1 MDEIDIDRG
10 IVNAFLQS
18 VMLHIRTDAC
28 LAVSMS
34 DFALFK
40 HMKSAGDSVEGIDW
54 AAAVPSSQRYKL
66 ICADLPLGLN
76 RVPFEIGD
84 KNLKIRRNW
93 SEIIKCLRLLDA
105 DGTAVCLV
113 EPLAFGNADGQVFET
128 ALGSEGY
135 FVNAI
140 FNAPD
145 NLIKPRAQ
153 ITPTFVLLTRKPA
166 KQIFLAELQS
176 VTQASDVVNNYYKG
190 QQQHDLRGGL
200 LVLPHTFSGFHGIK
214 IRSQIEKLETQYKQ
228 YEKCTIG
235 ELAVEIN
242 HAKSGDNYD
251 ELQNSIYIP
260 FKIGTSSV
268 VSSVE
273 ELTLKHHNY
282 YQVVLQERVINR
294 YLAAFFRSA
303 IGKLILSSLT
313 STTYIPHINKGDI
326 ESALVA
332 LPGID
337 DQESIVTTQSK
348 LRSLKVAIDQFGSEL
363 SVNPISSKDILN
375 QLDSMLDVIGRLT
388 DADRVRSLIREG
400 ESKFVEYKETLSL
413 DVRNQ
418 TKEKTIETS
427 SLKTIAAFLNTEGG
441 TLLIGIHDNGS
452 VTGLNYE
459 IEKFYKNLDKFLLH
473 FKDLLKRSIGEEFYP
488 FIDYRPVKVDG
499 KTVLLVECKAGL
511 SPCYIDKLDFYVRT
525 NPATDKLDGPR
536 LVEYVRNHFA

>member
-1 MDEIDIDRG
+1 MDELDLDLG

-18 VMLHIRTDAC
+18 VMLHIRVDAC

-40 HMKSAGDSVEGIDW
+40 HMKFAGYSVEGIDW
-54 AAAVPSSQRYKL
+54 AEAVPSSQRYKL

-76 RVPFEIGD
+76 RVPFEIGS
-84 KNLKIRRNW
+84 KSLKIRRNW
-93 SEIIKCLRLLDA
+93 SEIVKCLRLLDA

-113 EPLAFGNADGQVFET
+113 EPLAFGTADGQVFET
-128 ALGSEGY
+128 ALESEGY

-166 KQIFLAELQS
+166 ERIFLAELQS
-176 VTQASDVVNNYYKG
+176 VTQASDVVNNYYQD
-190 QQQHDLRGGL
+190 QQQRDLRGGL
-200 LVLPHTFSGFHGIK
+200 LVLPNTFRGFHGIK

-228 YEKCTIG
+228 YEECTIG

-260 FKIGTSSV
+260 KIGTSSV

-313 STTYIPHINKGDI
+313 STTYIPHINKRDI
-326 ESALVA
+326 EIAPVA

-348 LRSLKVAIDQFGSEL
+348 LRSLKVSIDQFGSEL
-363 SVNPISSKDILN
+363 AVNPISSEDILN

-388 DADRVRSLIREG
+388 DSDRVRSLIREG

-413 DVRNQ
+413 DVRKQ

-427 SLKTIAAFLNTEGG
+427 SLKTIAAFINTDGG

-452 VTGLNYE
+452 VTGLDSE
-459 IEKFYKNLDKFLLH
+459 IKKFYKNIDKLLLH
-473 FKDLLKRSIGEEFYP
+473 FKNLLKRSIGEEFYP
-488 FIDYRPVKVDG
+488 FIDYRPIQVDG

-536 LVEYVRNHFA
+536 LVEYIRNHFA

>member
-1 MDEIDIDRG
+1 MDELDLDLG

-18 VMLHIRTDAC
+18 VMLHIRVDSC

-34 DFALFK
+34 HFALFK
-40 HMKSAGDSVEGIDW
+40 HMKFAGDSVEGIDW
-54 AAAVPSSQRYKL
+54 PEAVPSSQRYKL

-76 RVPFEIGD
+76 RVPFEIGS
-84 KNLKIRRNW
+84 KILKIRRNW
-93 SEIIKCLRLLDA
+93 SEIVKCLRLLDA

-113 EPLAFGNADGQVFET
+113 EPLAFGTADGQVFET
-128 ALGSEGY
+128 ALESEGY

-166 KQIFLAELQS
+166 ERIFLAELQS
-176 VTQASDVVNNYYKG
+176 VTQASDVVNNYYQD
-190 QQQHDLRGGL
+190 QQQRDLRGGL
-200 LVLPHTFSGFHGIK
+200 LVLPNTFRGFHGIK

-228 YEKCTIG
+228 YEECTIG

-260 FKIGTSSV
+260 KIGTSSV

-313 STTYIPHINKGDI
+313 STTYIPHINKRDI
-326 ESALVA
+326 ESAPVA

-363 SVNPISSKDILN
+363 AVNPISSEDILN

-388 DADRVRSLIREG
+388 DSDRVRSLIREG

-413 DVRNQ
+413 DVRKQ

-427 SLKTIAAFLNTEGG
+427 SLKTIAAFINTDGG

-452 VTGLNYE
+452 VTGLDSE
-459 IEKFYKNLDKFLLH
+459 IEKFHKNIDKLLLH
-473 FKDLLKRSIGEEFYP
+473 FKNLLKRSIGEEFYP
-488 FIDYRPVKVDG
+488 FIDYRPIQVDG

-536 LVEYVRNHFA
+536 LVEYIRNHFT